1 VDKSITH
8 KLKTT
13 KLTLAS
19 NMREDNFFWLY
30 YAGMGDT
37 GIHHIQDE
45 DTLQSIKDELL
56 CKDLLISD
64 EIIKLPL
71 YMDDSVKTIKLK
83 KVKLNERSTQTD

>member
-1 VDKSITH
+1 MDKSITH

-19 NMREDNFFWLY
+19 NLREDNFFWLY

-45 DTLQSIKDELL
+45 KTLGEINEALSSNKLF
-56 CKDLLISD
+56 ISD
-64 EIIKLPL
+64 EIISLPI
-71 YMDDSVKTIKLK
+71 YIEDSVKIVQVK
-83 KVKLNERSTQTD
+83 KVEVNE